1 MADSFTDT
9 FLVSISNNFPASLD
23 EHNIV
28 VTRITNRRHPQHAK
42 TTRKHMGSKT
52 APAAASATTR
62 RSIAGMIFAM
72 ALIESLS
79 GVTQG
84 YLNPILPALG
94 PVFDIDDPTINGIFL
109 ISNVSFAVLTPI
121 ISRLGDSYGY
131 RLVLRWSTGVVTLGV
146 LQMALWPSLWTVTLG
161 VVMLT
166 CVVGFIPLM
175 MGILRVSSPGHTR
188 TGVSVMI
195 GMLMIM
201 VGAGGLFAGMVG
213 VTSPTLGFW
222 VAVPFAVVAFISSF
236 LLPDAGVPTR
246 EGIALGPLLACS
258 LGLIGFVVALS
269 MAPEWGW
276 LDARTL
282 AAGLLGVSFLAY
294 WAKRDYSATQGK
306 RFMDLRMLAIP
317 RIRSISLATFFFG
330 FASIS
335 YFGTNGIFLHSN
347 PEKTG
352 YGFALSPLMIAI
364 VLALASVLSLLSS
377 LLTARALRKFGE
389 RATLV
394 FAGIL
399 LAGGFVVMTLA
410 HGSIAGYCLGFAMF
424 NLSLGMYQAGT
435 RSLSVEGVP
444 LEETSTAAG
453 LNELALS
460 VGIAVGAAVVKLISS
475 ASVES
480 GHISEAGLQAIWGVL
495 AVAALVAAAASA
507 RYAKRENAGVSA

>member
-1 MADSFTDT
+1 MP
-9 FLVSISNNFPASLD
+9 SN
-23 EHNIV
+23 
-28 VTRITNRRHPQHAK
+28 
-42 TTRKHMGSKT
+42 T
-52 APAAASATTR
+52 APPATSAMTR
-62 RSIAGMIFAM
+62 RTIAGMILAM

-94 PVFDIDDPTINGIFL
+94 PVFEIDDPTINGIFL

-175 MGILRVSSPGHTR
+175 MGILRVTSPAHTR

-201 VGAGGLFAGMVG
+201 VGAGGLLAGIVG
-213 VTSPTLGFW
+213 VTDPTLGFW
-222 VAVPFAVVAFISSF
+222 VAVPFAVVAFVCSF

-246 EGIALGPLLACS
+246 AGIALAPLLACS
-258 LGLIGFVVALS
+258 VGLIGFVVALS

-282 AAGLLGVSFLAY
+282 TAGLLGLALLAY
-294 WAKRDYSATQGK
+294 WARRDFSATQAR
-306 RFMDLRMLAIP
+306 RFMDLRMLALP
-317 RIRSISLATFFFG
+317 RIRAISLATFFFG

-347 PEKTG
+347 PDKTG
-352 YGFALSPLMIAI
+352 YGFGLSPLMIAI
-364 VLALASVLSLLSS
+364 VLALASVLSLVSS
-377 LLTARALRKFGE
+377 LLTARALRQFGE

-394 FAGIL
+394 FAGVL
-399 LAGGFVVMTLA
+399 LAAGFLVMLLA
-410 HGSIAGYCLGFAMF
+410 HGSLAGYCLGFAMF

-435 RSLSVEGVP
+435 RALSVEGVP

-475 ASVES
+475 ASAEA
-480 GHISEAGLQAIWGVL
+480 GHITETGLFSIWGAL

-507 RYAKRENAGVSA
+507 SYPKPQAAGVTAR

>member
-1 MADSFTDT
+1 MA
-9 FLVSISNNFPASLD
+9 
-23 EHNIV
+23 
-28 VTRITNRRHPQHAK
+28 
-42 TTRKHMGSKT
+42 SKT
-52 APAAASATTR
+52 APPAMAATTR
-62 RSIAGMIFAM
+62 RTIAGMILAM

-94 PVFDIDDPTINGIFL
+94 PVFEIGDPTINGIFL
-109 ISNVSFAVLTPI
+109 ISNVSFAVFTPI

-131 RLVLRWSTGVVTLGV
+131 RLVLRWSTGVVTVGV
-146 LQMALWPSLWTVTLG
+146 LQMALWPSLWTVTVG

-175 MGILRVSSPGHTR
+175 MGILRVSSPAHTR

-201 VGAGGLFAGMVG
+201 VGAGGLLAGIIG
-213 VTSPTLGFW
+213 VTDPTFGFW
-222 VAVPFAVVAFISSF
+222 VAVPFAVVAFVCSF
-236 LLPDAGVPTR
+236 VLPDDGIPTR
-246 EGIALGPLLACS
+246 EGIALAPLVACS

-282 AAGLLGVSFLAY
+282 AAGVAGLALLAY
-294 WAKRDYSATQGK
+294 WAKRDFSATECR
-306 RFMDLRMLAIP
+306 RFMDLRMLANP
-317 RIRSISLATFFFG
+317 RIRAISLATFFFG

-335 YFGTNGIFLHSN
+335 YFGTNGIFLHSD
-347 PEKTG
+347 PDTTG
-352 YGFALSPLMIAI
+352 YGFGLSPLMIAV
-364 VLALASVLSLLSS
+364 VLALASVLSLASS
-377 LLTARALRKFGE
+377 LLTAKALRKFGE

-394 FAGIL
+394 FAGVL
-399 LAGGFVVMTLA
+399 LAGGFLVMVVA
-410 HGSIAGYCLGFAMF
+410 HGSLPGYCVGFAMF

-435 RSLSVEGVP
+435 RALSVEGVP
-444 LEETSTAAG
+444 VEETSTAAG

-480 GHISEAGLQAIWGVL
+480 GHITETGLLSIWGVL
-495 AVAALVAAAASA
+495 AVAALIAAAASA
-507 RYAKRENAGVSA
+507 GYPKRRAAEVAA

>member
-1 MADSFTDT
+1 MA
-9 FLVSISNNFPASLD
+9 
-23 EHNIV
+23 
-28 VTRITNRRHPQHAK
+28 
-42 TTRKHMGSKT
+42 SKT
-52 APAAASATTR
+52 APPPMAATTTR
-62 RSIAGMIFAM
+62 TIAGMILAM

-94 PVFDIDDPTINGIFL
+94 PVFEIDDPTINGIFL

-131 RLVLRWSTGVVTLGV
+131 RLVLRWSTGIVTVGV
-146 LQMALWPSLWTVTLG
+146 FQMALWPSLWTVTVG

-175 MGILRVSSPGHTR
+175 MGILRVRSAAHTR

-201 VGAGGLFAGMVG
+201 VGAGGLLAGIIG
-213 VTSPTLGFW
+213 VTDPTLGFW
-222 VAVPFAVVAFISSF
+222 VAVPFAVLAFICSF
-236 LLPDAGVPTR
+236 VLPDAGIPTR
-246 EGIALGPLLACS
+246 EGIALAPLLACS

-276 LDARTL
+276 LDTRTM
-282 AAGLLGVSFLAY
+282 AAGVAGIALLAY
-294 WAKRDYSATQGK
+294 WAKRDFSSTGGH
-306 RFMDLRMLAIP
+306 RFMDLRMLASQ
-317 RIRSISLATFFFG
+317 RIRAISLATFFFG

-347 PEKTG
+347 PDKTG
-352 YGFALSPLMIAI
+352 YGFGLSPLMIAI
-364 VLALASVLSLLSS
+364 VLALASVLSLASS
-377 LLTARALRKFGE
+377 LLTAKALRKFGE

-394 FAGIL
+394 FAGVL
-399 LAGGFVVMTLA
+399 LAGAFLVMVVA
-410 HGSIAGYCLGFAMF
+410 HGSLPGYCVGFAMF

-435 RSLSVEGVP
+435 RALSVEGVP
-444 LEETSTAAG
+444 VEETSTAAG

-480 GHISEAGLQAIWGVL
+480 GHITESGLLSIWAAL
-495 AVAALVAAAASA
+495 AVAALIAAAASA
-507 RYAKRENAGVSA
+507 RYPRRRAAEVAA

>member
-1 MADSFTDT
+1 MA
-9 FLVSISNNFPASLD
+9 SN
-23 EHNIV
+23 
-28 VTRITNRRHPQHAK
+28 
-42 TTRKHMGSKT
+42 T
-52 APAAASATTR
+52 APPAMAATTR
-62 RSIAGMIFAM
+62 RTIAGMILAM

-94 PVFDIDDPTINGIFL
+94 PVFQIDDPTINGIFL

-175 MGILRVSSPGHTR
+175 MGILRVSSPAHTR

-201 VGAGGLFAGMVG
+201 VGAGGLLAGIVG
-213 VTSPTLGFW
+213 VTDPTLGFW
-222 VAVPFAVVAFISSF
+222 VAVPFAVVALVCSF
-236 LLPDAGVPTR
+236 VLPDAGVPTR
-246 EGIALGPLLACS
+246 EGIALRPLLACS

-269 MAPEWGW
+269 MGPEWGW
-276 LDARTL
+276 FDVRTL
-282 AAGLLGVSFLAY
+282 VAGVAGLALLGY
-294 WAKRDYSATQGK
+294 WAKRDYGSAAGK
-306 RFMDLRMLAIP
+306 RFMDLRMLANP
-317 RIRSISLATFFFG
+317 RIRSISVATFFFG

-347 PEKTG
+347 PEKSG
-352 YGFALSPLMIAI
+352 YGFGLSPLMIAI
-364 VLALASVLSLLSS
+364 VLALASVLSLVSS
-377 LLTARALRKFGE
+377 LMTARALKLFGE

-394 FAGIL
+394 FAGLL
-399 LAGGFVVMTLA
+399 LAGGFLVMMLA
-410 HGSIAGYCLGFAMF
+410 HGSFAGYCTGFALF

-444 LEETSTAAG
+444 VEETSTAAG

-460 VGIAVGAAVVKLISS
+460 VGIAVGAAVVKLLSS

-480 GHISEAGLQAIWGVL
+480 GRITETGLFTIWGAL
-495 AVAALVAAAASA
+495 AVAALIAAAASA
-507 RYAKRENAGVSA
+507 GYPKRQPAEVTA

>member
-1 MADSFTDT
+1 
-9 FLVSISNNFPASLD
+9 
-23 EHNIV
+23 
-28 VTRITNRRHPQHAK
+28 
-42 TTRKHMGSKT
+42 
-52 APAAASATTR
+52 
-62 RSIAGMIFAM
+62 M
-72 ALIESLS
+72 ALIESPS

-94 PVFDIDDPTINGIFL
+94 PVFEIDDPTINGIFL

-131 RLVLRWSTGVVTLGV
+131 RLVLRWSTGVVTVGV
-146 LQMALWPSLWTVTLG
+146 LQMALWPSLWTVTAG

-175 MGILRVSSPGHTR
+175 MGILRVSAPAHTR

-201 VGAGGLFAGMVG
+201 VGAGGLFGGIIG
-213 VTSPTLGFW
+213 VTDPTLGFW
-222 VAVPFAVVAFISSF
+222 VAVPFAVVAFACSF
-236 LLPDAGVPTR
+236 VLPDAGIPTR
-246 EGIALGPLLACS
+246 EGIALAPLAACS

-269 MAPEWGW
+269 MAPKWGW

-282 AAGLLGVSFLAY
+282 AAGVAGIALLAY
-294 WAKRDYSATQGK
+294 WAKRDFSATEGR
-306 RFMDLRMLAIP
+306 RFMDLRMLVNP
-317 RIRSISLATFFFG
+317 RIRTVSLATFFFG

-347 PEKTG
+347 PDKTG
-352 YGFALSPLMIAI
+352 YGFGLSPLTIAI
-364 VLALASVLSLLSS
+364 VLALASVLSLASS
-377 LLTARALRKFGE
+377 LLTAKALRKFGE

-394 FAGIL
+394 FAGVL
-399 LAGGFVVMTLA
+399 LAGGFLVMVVA
-410 HGSIAGYCLGFAMF
+410 HGSLPGYCVGFAMF

-435 RSLSVEGVP
+435 RALSVEGVP
-444 LEETSTAAG
+444 VGETSTAAG

-475 ASVES
+475 ASAES
-480 GHISEAGLQAIWGVL
+480 GHITETGLLSIWGAL
-495 AVAALVAAAASA
+495 AAAALIAAAASA
-507 RYAKRENAGVSA
+507 RYPKRQPAGVAS

>member
-1 MADSFTDT
+1 MAS
-9 FLVSISNNFPASLD
+9 
-23 EHNIV
+23 
-28 VTRITNRRHPQHAK
+28 R
-42 TTRKHMGSKT
+42 T
-52 APAAASATTR
+52 APPATAAIAR
-62 RSIAGMIFAM
+62 RTITGMIVAM

-94 PVFDIDDPTINGIFL
+94 PTFSIDDPTINGIFL

-131 RLVLRWSTGVVTLGV
+131 RLVLRWSTAVVAAGVVM
-146 LQMALWPSLWTVTLG
+146 MALWPSLWTVTIG

-175 MGILRVSSPGHTR
+175 MGILRVSSPAQTR

-201 VGAGGLFAGMVG
+201 VGAGGLLAGIIG
-213 VTSPTLGFW
+213 VDDPTLGFW
-222 VAVPFAVVAFISSF
+222 VAVPFAVVALVCSF
-236 LLPDAGVPTR
+236 VLPDAGTPTR
-246 EGIALGPLLACS
+246 EGLALVPLLACS

-269 MAPEWGW
+269 MGPDWGW
-276 LDARTL
+276 LDPKTL
-282 AAGLLGVSFLAY
+282 GSGILGLALLAY
-294 WAKRDYSATQGK
+294 WVVLDARNINGK

-317 RIRSISLATFFFG
+317 RIRTVSLATFFFG

-335 YFGTNGIFLHSN
+335 YFGTNGIFLYSN
-347 PEKTG
+347 PDKTG

-364 VLALASVLSLLSS
+364 VLAVASVLSLLSS
-377 LLTARALRKFGE
+377 LLTSRALSLFGE

-394 FAGIL
+394 FAGLL
-399 LAGGFVVMTLA
+399 LAGGFLVMAVA
-410 HGSIAGYCLGFAMF
+410 HGSLAGYCAGFAMF

-435 RSLSVEGVP
+435 RALSVEGVP

-475 ASVES
+475 SSVQS
-480 GHISEAGLQAIWGVL
+480 GHISEGGLLSIWITL
-495 AVAALVAAAASA
+495 AVAALIAAAAAA
-507 RYAKRENAGVSA
+507 RYPKRQAAGVGA

>member
-1 MADSFTDT
+1 MA
-9 FLVSISNNFPASLD
+9 
-23 EHNIV
+23 
-28 VTRITNRRHPQHAK
+28 
-42 TTRKHMGSKT
+42 SKT
-52 APAAASATTR
+52 APPPMAATTR
-62 RSIAGMIFAM
+62 TTIAGMILAM

-94 PVFDIDDPTINGIFL
+94 PVFGIDDPTINGIFL

-131 RLVLRWSTGVVTLGV
+131 RLVLRWSTGVVAVGV
-146 LQMALWPSLWTVTLG
+146 LQMALWPSLWTVTAG
-161 VVMLT
+161 VVMIT

-175 MGILRVSSPGHTR
+175 MGILRVSSPAHTR

-201 VGAGGLFAGMVG
+201 VGAGGLLAGIIG
-213 VTSPTLGFW
+213 VTDPTLGFW
-222 VAVPFAVVAFISSF
+222 VAVPFAVAAVVCSF
-236 LLPDAGVPTR
+236 VLPDAGIPTR
-246 EGIALGPLLACS
+246 EGIALAPLLACS

-282 AAGLLGVSFLAY
+282 AAGVAGIALLAY
-294 WAKRDYSATQGK
+294 WAKRDFSATEGR
-306 RFMDLRMLAIP
+306 RFVDLRMLANP
-317 RIRSISLATFFFG
+317 RIRAISLATFFFG

-347 PEKTG
+347 PEVTG
-352 YGFALSPLMIAI
+352 YGFDLGPLMIAI
-364 VLALASVLSLLSS
+364 VLALASVLSLASS
-377 LLTARALRKFGE
+377 LLTAHALRKFGE

-394 FAGIL
+394 FAGVL
-399 LAGGFVVMTLA
+399 LAGGFLVMVVA
-410 HGSIAGYCLGFAMF
+410 HGSLPGYCVGFAMF

-435 RSLSVEGVP
+435 RALSVEGVAV
-444 LEETSTAAG
+444 EETSTAAG

-480 GHISEAGLQAIWGVL
+480 GHITETGLLSIWGAL
-495 AVAALVAAAASA
+495 AVAALIAAAAST
-507 RYAKRENAGVSA
+507 RYARRRAAEVAA

>member
-1 MADSFTDT
+1 MT
-9 FLVSISNNFPASLD
+9 
-23 EHNIV
+23 
-28 VTRITNRRHPQHAK
+28 
-42 TTRKHMGSKT
+42 SKT
-52 APAAASATTR
+52 APPAVAVTTR
-62 RSIAGMIFAM
+62 RTIAGVILAM
-72 ALIESLS
+72 AVIESLS

-94 PVFDIDDPTINGIFL
+94 PVFAIDDPTINGIFL
-109 ISNVSFAVLTPI
+109 VANVSFAVLTPI

-131 RLVLRWSTGVVTLGV
+131 RLVLRWSTAVVAAGV
-146 LQMALWPSLWTVTLG
+146 LMMALWPSLWTVTVG

-175 MGILRVSSPGHTR
+175 MGILRVSSPAHTR

-201 VGAGGLFAGMVG
+201 VGAGGLLAGIVG
-213 VTSPTLGFW
+213 ATDPTLGFW
-222 VAVPFAVVAFISSF
+222 VAVPFSVAAVACSIV
-236 LLPDAGVPTR
+236 LPDAGIPTR
-246 EGIALGPLLACS
+246 EGIALAPLVACS

-276 LDARTL
+276 LDGRTL
-282 AAGLLGVSFLAY
+282 MAGAVGLALLAY
-294 WAKRDYSATQGK
+294 WATHDSSATEGR
-306 RFMDLRMLAIP
+306 RFVDLRMLANP
-317 RIRSISLATFFFG
+317 RIRVVSLATFFFG

-335 YFGTNGIFLHSN
+335 YFGTNGIFLHAD
-347 PEKTG
+347 PDKTG

-364 VLALASVLSLLSS
+364 VLAVASVLSLVSS
-377 LLTARALRKFGE
+377 LLTARALLRFGE

-394 FAGIL
+394 FAGVL
-399 LAGGFVVMTLA
+399 LAGGFLVMMLA
-410 HGSIAGYCLGFAMF
+410 HGSFAGYCVGFAMF

-435 RSLSVEGVP
+435 RSLSVEGVA

-460 VGIAVGAAVVKLISS
+460 VGIAVGAAVVKLLSS

-480 GHISEAGLQAIWGVL
+480 GRIP
-495 AVAALVAAAASA
+495 
-507 RYAKRENAGVSA
+507 

>member
-1 MADSFTDT
+1 MA
-9 FLVSISNNFPASLD
+9 SN
-23 EHNIV
+23 
-28 VTRITNRRHPQHAK
+28 
-42 TTRKHMGSKT
+42 T
-52 APAAASATTR
+52 APPATSRTTHR
-62 RSIAGMIFAM
+62 TIAGMILAM

-94 PVFDIDDPTINGIFL
+94 PVFEIDDPTINGIFL

-131 RLVLRWSTGVVTLGV
+131 RLVLRWSTGIVTVGV
-146 LQMALWPSLWTVTLG
+146 LQMALWPSLWTVTIG

-175 MGILRVSSPGHTR
+175 MGILRVTSPAHTR

-201 VGAGGLFAGMVG
+201 VGAGGLLAGIVG
-213 VTSPTLGFW
+213 VTDPTLGFW
-222 VAVPFAVVAFISSF
+222 VAVPFAVVAFVCSF

-246 EGIALGPLLACS
+246 EGIALAPLLACA

-276 LDARTL
+276 LDVRTIGVGILGL
-282 AAGLLGVSFLAY
+282 ALLAY
-294 WAKRDYSATQGK
+294 WARRDAGATHSK

-317 RIRSISLATFFFG
+317 RIRAISLATFFFG

-347 PEKTG
+347 PDKSG

-364 VLALASVLSLLSS
+364 ILALASVLSLVSS
-377 LLTARALRKFGE
+377 LLTAKALRHFGE
-389 RATLV
+389 PTTLV
-394 FAGIL
+394 FAGVL
-399 LAGGFVVMTLA
+399 LAGGFLVMMAA
-410 HGSIAGYCLGFAMF
+410 HGSFAGYCLGFAMF

-435 RSLSVEGVP
+435 RALSVEGIP

-475 ASVES
+475 ASAES
-480 GHISEAGLQAIWGVL
+480 GRITEGGLYAIWGAL
-495 AVAALVAAAASA
+495 AVGALIAAGASATYPRRHVEEVAA
-507 RYAKRENAGVSA
+507 

>member
-1 MADSFTDT
+1 MA
-9 FLVSISNNFPASLD
+9 
-23 EHNIV
+23 
-28 VTRITNRRHPQHAK
+28 
-42 TTRKHMGSKT
+42 SKT
-52 APAAASATTR
+52 APTATSGTTR
-62 RSIAGMIFAM
+62 RSIAGMILAM

-146 LQMALWPSLWTVTLG
+146 LQMALWPSLWTVTIG

-201 VGAGGLFAGMVG
+201 VGAGGLLAGIVG
-213 VTSPTLGFW
+213 VTDPTLGFW
-222 VAVPFAVVAFISSF
+222 VAVPFAVIAFVCSF
-236 LLPDAGVPTR
+236 VLPDAGVPSR
-246 EGIALGPLLACS
+246 EGIALVPILACS

-276 LDARTL
+276 LDARTM
-282 AAGLLGVSFLAY
+282 AAGLVGLALLAY
-294 WAKRDYSATQGK
+294 WAKRDYSGAHGS
-306 RFMDLRMLAIP
+306 RFMDLRMLANA
-317 RIRSISLATFFFG
+317 RIRAISVATFFFG

-347 PEKTG
+347 PDKTG

-364 VLALASVLSLLSS
+364 VLALASVLSLVSS
-377 LLTARALRKFGE
+377 LLTARVLRKFGE

-394 FAGIL
+394 FAGVL
-399 LAGGFVVMTLA
+399 LACGFLVMILA
-410 HGSIAGYCLGFAMF
+410 HGSFAGYCVGFAMF

-460 VGIAVGAAVVKLISS
+460 VGIAVGAAVVKLLSS

-480 GHISEAGLQAIWGVL
+480 GRITEAGLLSIWGAL
-495 AVAALVAAAASA
+495 AVTALIAAAASA
-507 RYAKRENAGVSA
+507 RYPKRENAEASA

>member
-1 MADSFTDT
+1 MA
-9 FLVSISNNFPASLD
+9 
-23 EHNIV
+23 
-28 VTRITNRRHPQHAK
+28 
-42 TTRKHMGSKT
+42 SKT
-52 APAAASATTR
+52 APAAASGTTR
-62 RSIAGMIFAM
+62 RAIAGMILAM

-146 LQMALWPSLWTVTLG
+146 LQMALWPSLCTVTIG

-175 MGILRVSSPGHTR
+175 MGILRVSSPEHTR

-201 VGAGGLFAGMVG
+201 VGAGGLFAGIAG
-213 VTSPTLGFW
+213 VTNPTLGFW

-246 EGIALGPLLACS
+246 EGIALAPLLACS

-282 AAGLLGVSFLAY
+282 IAGLLGVSLLAY
-294 WAKRDYSATQGK
+294 WARRDFSATQRR

-317 RIRSISLATFFFG
+317 RIRSISVATFFFG

-347 PEKTG
+347 PDKTG
-352 YGFALSPLMIAI
+352 YGFGLSPLMIAI
-364 VLALASVLSLLSS
+364 VLALASVLSLVSS
-377 LLTARALRKFGE
+377 LLTARVLRRFGE

-394 FAGIL
+394 FAGLL
-399 LAGGFVVMTLA
+399 LAGGFLVMILA
-410 HGSIAGYCLGFAMF
+410 HGTLSGYCVGFAMF

-444 LEETSTAAG
+444 LQETSTAAG

-460 VGIAVGAAVVKLISS
+460 VGIAVGAAVVKLLSS

-480 GHISEAGLQAIWGVL
+480 GRITEAGLLSIWGAL
-495 AVAALVAAAASA
+495 AVAALIAAAASA
-507 RYAKRENAGVSA
+507 RYPKRENAEVSV

>member
-1 MADSFTDT
+1 MA
-9 FLVSISNNFPASLD
+9 
-23 EHNIV
+23 
-28 VTRITNRRHPQHAK
+28 
-42 TTRKHMGSKT
+42 SKT
-52 APAAASATTR
+52 APPPMTATRPTT
-62 RSIAGMIFAM
+62 IAGVILAM

-94 PVFDIDDPTINGIFL
+94 PVFEIDDPTINGIFL

-131 RLVLRWSTGVVTLGV
+131 RLVLRWSTGVVAVGV

-175 MGILRVSSPGHTR
+175 MGILRVSSPAHTR

-201 VGAGGLFAGMVG
+201 VGAGGLLAGIIG
-213 VTSPTLGFW
+213 VTDPTLGFW
-222 VAVPFAVVAFISSF
+222 VAVPFAVVAFVCSF
-236 LLPDAGVPTR
+236 VLPDAGIPTR
-246 EGIALGPLLACS
+246 DGIALAPLLACS

-282 AAGLLGVSFLAY
+282 AAGVAGIALLAY
-294 WAKRDYSATQGK
+294 WAKRDFRATEG
-306 RFMDLRMLAIP
+306 RGFIDLRMLVNP
-317 RIRSISLATFFFG
+317 RIRTVSLATFFFG

-347 PEKTG
+347 PDKTG
-352 YGFALSPLMIAI
+352 YGFGLSPLMIAI
-364 VLALASVLSLLSS
+364 VLAAASVLSLASS
-377 LLTARALRKFGE
+377 LLTAKALRKFGE

-394 FAGIL
+394 FAGVL
-399 LAGGFVVMTLA
+399 LAGGFLVMLVA
-410 HGSIAGYCLGFAMF
+410 HGSLPGYCVGFAMF

-435 RSLSVEGVP
+435 RALSVEGVP
-444 LEETSTAAG
+444 VEETSTAAG

-480 GHISEAGLQAIWGVL
+480 GHITDTGLLSIWGAL
-495 AVAALVAAAASA
+495 AAAALIAAAASA
-507 RYAKRENAGVSA
+507 GYRRRQAAEVAA

>member
-1 MADSFTDT
+1 M
-9 FLVSISNNFPASLD
+9 
-23 EHNIV
+23 
-28 VTRITNRRHPQHAK
+28 TN
-42 TTRKHMGSKT
+42 KT
-52 APAAASATTR
+52 APPAAAAITR
-62 RSIAGMIFAM
+62 RTIMGMIVAM
-72 ALIESLS
+72 AVIESLS

-94 PVFDIDDPTINGIFL
+94 PVFAIDDPTINGIFL
-109 ISNVSFAVLTPI
+109 VANVSFAVLTPI

-131 RLVLRWSTGVVTLGV
+131 RLVLRWSTAVVAAGV
-146 LQMALWPSLWTVTLG
+146 LMMALWPSLWTVTVG

-175 MGILRVSSPGHTR
+175 MGILRVSSPAHTR

-201 VGAGGLFAGMVG
+201 VGAGGLLAGIVG
-213 VTSPTLGFW
+213 VSDPALGFW
-222 VAVPFAVVAFISSF
+222 VAVPFAVAALVCSF
-236 LLPDAGVPTR
+236 LLPDAGTPTGERLAVVP
-246 EGIALGPLLACS
+246 LVACS

-269 MAPEWGW
+269 MGPDWGW

-282 AAGLLGVSFLAY
+282 GSGLVGLALLAFWAVIDAGGTA
-294 WAKRDYSATQGK
+294 RGK
-306 RFMDLRMLAIP
+306 RFMDLRMLANP
-317 RIRSISLATFFFG
+317 RIRAVSLATFFFG

-335 YFGTNGIFLHSN
+335 YFGTNGIFLHAN
-347 PEKTG
+347 PDKTG
-352 YGFALSPLMIAI
+352 YGFGLSPLMIAI
-364 VLALASVLSLLSS
+364 VLAAASVLSLVSS
-377 LLTARALRKFGE
+377 LLTARALAAFGE

-394 FAGIL
+394 FAGLL
-399 LAGGFVVMTLA
+399 LAGGFVVMIAA
-410 HGSIAGYCLGFAMF
+410 HASLAGYCVGFAMF

-460 VGIAVGAAVVKLISS
+460 VGIAVGAAVVKLLSSSS
-475 ASVES
+475 AES
-480 GHISEAGLQAIWGVL
+480 GRITEGGLVSIWGAL

-507 RYAKRENAGVSA
+507 RYPKRQPAEVRA

>member
-1 MADSFTDT
+1 MA
-9 FLVSISNNFPASLD
+9 
-23 EHNIV
+23 
-28 VTRITNRRHPQHAK
+28 
-42 TTRKHMGSKT
+42 SKT
-52 APAAASATTR
+52 APPPMAVTTR
-62 RSIAGMIFAM
+62 RTIAGMILAM
-72 ALIESLS
+72 AFIESLS

-94 PVFDIDDPTINGIFL
+94 PVFGIDDPTINGIFL

-121 ISRLGDSYGY
+121 ISRLGDSFGY
-131 RLVLRWSTGVVTLGV
+131 RLVLRWSTGVVTAGV
-146 LQMALWPSLWTVTLG
+146 LQMALWPSLWTVTVG

-175 MGILRVSSPGHTR
+175 MGILRVSSPAHTR

-201 VGAGGLFAGMVG
+201 VGAGGLLAGIIG
-213 VTSPTLGFW
+213 VTDPTLGFW
-222 VAVPFAVVAFISSF
+222 VAVPFAVVAFICSF
-236 LLPDAGVPTR
+236 VLPDAGIPTR
-246 EGIALGPLLACS
+246 EGIALAPLLACS

-276 LDARTL
+276 LDVRTL
-282 AAGLLGVSFLAY
+282 AAGVAGIALLAY
-294 WAKRDYSATQGK
+294 WAKRDFSAPEGR
-306 RFMDLRMLAIP
+306 RFMDLRMLVNP
-317 RIRSISLATFFFG
+317 RIRAISLATFFFG

-347 PEKTG
+347 PDKTG
-352 YGFALSPLMIAI
+352 YGFGLSPLLIAI
-364 VLALASVLSLLSS
+364 VLALASVLSLVSS
-377 LLTARALRKFGE
+377 LLTAKALRRFGE

-394 FAGIL
+394 FAGVL
-399 LAGGFVVMTLA
+399 LAGGFLVMAVA
-410 HGSIAGYCLGFAMF
+410 HGSLPGYCVGFAMF

-435 RSLSVEGVP
+435 RALSVEGVP

-475 ASVES
+475 ASAEA
-480 GHISEAGLQAIWGVL
+480 GHITEPGLLSIWGAL
-495 AVAALVAAAASA
+495 AMAALIAAAASA
-507 RYAKRENAGVSA
+507 GYPKRQPAGVAA